1 MGSSAGRAAFSSA
14 VDYDHRGG
22 ESDGRHWTGPSIPQP
37 HFEDYATGTIGRTDR
52 QEESERH
59 K

>member
-1 MGSSAGRAAFSSA
+1 MGSSADRAAFSSA

-22 ESDGRHWTGPSIPQP
+22 ESDSRHWTGPSIPQP
-37 HFEDYATGTIGRTDR
+37 HFDDYATGTIGRT
-52 QEESERH
+52 EESERR